1 MTPSSESVRTFGI
14 QTIPS
19 WSWEELSARWTW
31 FEAMG
36 WESLWLPDH
45 FVPTANPEGPN
56 FEAWT
61 LLAALATQTRRARL
75 GVLVSS
81 NTFRHP
87 AMLAK
92 QAVTIDHISGG
103 RLELGVGAGWYVN
116 EHQMF
121 GLEFP
126 QTRVLVE
133 RYAEA
138 VDLLDRYLSSDQT
151 TFNGEYYTLAGAYN
165 RPPPVQRPRIP
176 LMLGAHGPKMI
187 DIAAQYADT
196 WNSRGTPQEM
206 RERNLRMD
214 EACLRHERDPRAV
227 RRSMLYVV
235 AQMPDERPWDSV
247 DAFTDYVG
255 RFGDAG
261 VEDFIFQPPPLD
273 RLAIV
278 EQVAL
283 EVLPSL
289 RERTARAGYT

>member
-1 MTPSSESVRTFGI
+1 MTPSSESARTFGI

-19 WSWEELSARWTW
+19 WTWTELCERWTW
-31 FEAMG
+31 FETLG

-61 LLAALATQTRRARL
+61 LLAALATHTSRARL

-87 AMLAK
+87 ALLAK

-103 RLELGVGAGWYVN
+103 RLELGIGAGWYVN
-116 EHQMF
+116 EHEMF

-151 TFNGEYYTLAGAYN
+151 TFTGEYYSLNGAWN
-165 RPPPVQRPRIP
+165 RPAPVQQPRIP

-196 WNSRGTPQEM
+196 WNSRGTPEEM

-214 EACLRHERDPRAV
+214 AACLRHERDPKAV

-235 AQMPDERPWDSV
+235 AQMPDEQPWDSV

-255 RFGDAG
+255 RFSDAG
-261 VEDFIFQPPPLD
+261 VQDFLFQPPPLD
-273 RLAIV
+273 RIAIV
-278 EQVAL
+278 ERIAVD
-283 EVLPSL
+283 VLPSL
-289 RERTARAGYT
+289 RQQTTPAGYT